1 MALNYFYTFQSNRNE
16 FACQMKR
23 NSKKKINNIKSKTCA
38 IKLNQNSSEEGLI
51 FLWRATI
58 YKRELKEGHML
69 FFSFSILAG
78 FRLQACVY
86 RSVSFQSK

>member
-1 MALNYFYTFQSNRNE
+1 MAFNYFYTFQSNRNE

-23 NSKKKINNIKSKTCA
+23 NSKKINNIQSKTCG

-51 FLWRATI
+51 YLWRATI
-58 YKRELKEGHML
+58 YKRELKEGHIL
-69 FFSFSILAG
+69 LFSFSILAV